1 MRILIADDSAMSR
14 VLLRSTLQR
23 WGYEVVTAEDGNQ
36 AWDILSGENAPAI
49 AILDWVMPGLTGIEV
64 CRRVRKNARE
74 PYTYLLLLTSKNTKE
89 ETVEGMD
96 SGADDYIVKPFHE
109 HELQVR
115 LRAGQRI
122 VDLQMSLL
130 NAREELR
137 ERAEKDLLTML
148 PNRPAIR
155 GVLESEMARCHRDH
169 RSVGIVLLDLDH
181 FKFINDT
188 YGHLAGDAVL
198 RETAYRFKTNMRPYD
213 QIGRYGGEEF
223 LVVLPNCD
231 LAQAHHQ
238 ADRMRLILE
247 QKPMYVDGK
256 QLRVTA
262 SFGVTVS
269 DGTER
274 PLDEYIRIADEAL
287 YMAKHQGRNCV
298 ASLNFEAAA
307 QPSLFPLNQA
317 LMQEMAE
324 TSEPEPVNG
333 R

>member
-23 WGYEVVTAEDGNQ
+23 WGYEVITAEDGNQ
-36 AWDILSGENAPAI
+36 AWDILSGENAPPI
-49 AILDWVMPGLTGIEV
+49 AILDWVMPGLTGTEV

-115 LRAGQRI
+115 LRAGKRI
-122 VDLQMSLL
+122 IDLQINLL

-137 ERAEKDLLTML
+137 ERAEKDVLTML
-148 PNRPAIR
+148 PNRLSIR
-155 GVLESEMARCHRDH
+155 TVLESEIARCHRDR
-169 RSVGIVLLDLDH
+169 RSVGIVLLDLDR

-198 RETAYRFKTNMRPYD
+198 RETAHRFKTNMRPYD

-231 LAQAHHQ
+231 LEQAHHQ

-262 SFGVTVS
+262 SFGVTIS

-274 PLDEYIRIADEAL
+274 PLDQYIRIADEAL
-287 YMAKHQGRNCV
+287 YMAKGQGRNCV
-298 ASLNFEAAA
+298 ASLNFEAAG
-307 QPSLFPLNQA
+307 QPSLFPLNEA
-317 LMQEMAE
+317 LVQGTADANQPE
-324 TSEPEPVNG
+324 TVTG